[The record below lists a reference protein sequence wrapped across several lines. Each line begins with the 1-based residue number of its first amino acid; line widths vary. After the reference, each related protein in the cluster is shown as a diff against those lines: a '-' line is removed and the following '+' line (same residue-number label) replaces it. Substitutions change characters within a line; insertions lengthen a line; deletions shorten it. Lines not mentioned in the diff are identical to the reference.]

1 MGANRLT
8 EGSIWRTLVKLAVPI
23 MSTSFV
29 QMAYNMTDMIWIG
42 KIGSKAVAGV
52 GTAGFFTWLAMAFIL
67 IPKIGAEV
75 GVAQSTGKKDVAG
88 TKDHIVHALQ
98 IGIVLALLYSIPLIV
113 FKEKLIGFFH
123 LGNNEVIGMAETYLV
138 IIAFGMIFNFMN
150 PIFTAILNGY
160 GKSTTPFYINVIGL
174 IVNMILD
181 PMLILGL
188 GPFPAMGVA
197 GAAIATVGAQF
208 LVMLVF
214 LFKIKEIM
222 PLFKQIN
229 IIQKPNQEKVKAIF
243 KLGIPVA
250 LQSGCFTIFAMIIAR
265 IIAPWGPVA
274 IAVQKIGSQIE
285 AVSWMTAGGFSTA
298 LSAFVGQ
305 NYGAGKRERIYRGY
319 FVAMGIVG
327 IIGILTT
334 ALLIFGAKP
343 IFRIFI
349 DEEEAIK
356 YGIVYLKILGL
367 SQFFMCIEIATAG
380 AFNGLGKTVP
390 PAVIGIVLNAL
401 RIPAALILS
410 SENLL
415 GLNGVWWSI
424 SMSSVLKGVILTTWF
439 TLYLSKNYKMK
450 LHSDGVVVSSER

>member
-1 MGANRLT
+1 MKANNLT
-8 EGSIWRTLVKLAVPI
+8 EGSIWRALVKLSLPI

-42 KIGSKAVAGV
+42 RIGSKAVAAV

-75 GVAQSTGKKDVAG
+75 GVAQSVGRKDVAA
-88 TKDHIVHALQ
+88 TKEHIVHALQ
-98 IGIVLALLYSIPLIV
+98 IGAVLALLYSIPLIL
-113 FKEKLIGFFH
+113 FKEQLIGFFN
-123 LGNNEVIGMAETYLV
+123 LGDIEVIQMAKNYLV

-160 GKSTTPFYINVIGL
+160 GNSTTPFYINVIGL
-174 IVNMILD
+174 IINMILD
-181 PMLILGL
+181 PVLILGI
-188 GPFPAMGVA
+188 GPFPAMGVT

-208 LVMLVF
+208 LVMGVF
-214 LFKIKEIM
+214 LFKLKEIM
-222 PLFKQIN
+222 PLFKQIK
-229 IIQKPNQEKVKAIF
+229 ILQKPHKERIMTFF

-265 IIAPWGPVA
+265 IIAQWGPVA

-305 NYGAGKRERIYRGY
+305 NYGAEKHERIYRGY

-327 IIGILTT
+327 TIGIFATV
-334 ALLIFGAKP
+334 LLIFGAKP
-343 IFRIFI
+343 VFSIFI
-349 DEEEAIK
+349 SEEEAIG
-356 YGIVYLKILGL
+356 YGIVYLKILGV
-367 SQFFMCIEIATAG
+367 SQFFMCMEIATTG
-380 AFNGLGKTVP
+380 AFNGLGRTVP
-390 PAVIGIVLNAL
+390 PAIIGIVLNAL

-410 SENLL
+410 NENLL

-424 SMSSVLKGVILTTWF
+424 SISSILKGLILTTWF
-439 TLYLSKNYKMK
+439 MVYLKKNYKSARVK
-450 LHSDGVVVSSER
+450 AEYI

>member
-1 MGANRLT
+1 MKANNLT
-8 EGSIWRTLVKLAVPI
+8 EGSIWRALVKLSLPI

-42 KIGSKAVAGV
+42 RIGSKAVAAV

-75 GVAQSTGKKDVAG
+75 GVAQSVGRKDVAA
-88 TKDHIVHALQ
+88 TKEHIVHALQ
-98 IGIVLALLYSIPLIV
+98 IGAVLALLYSIPLIL
-113 FKEKLIGFFH
+113 FKEQLIGFFN
-123 LGNNEVIGMAETYLV
+123 LGDIEVIQMAKNYLV

-160 GKSTTPFYINVIGL
+160 GNSTTPFYINVIGL
-174 IVNMILD
+174 IINMILD
-181 PMLILGL
+181 PVLILGI
-188 GPFPAMGVA
+188 GPFPAMGVT

-208 LVMLVF
+208 LVMVVF
-214 LFKIKEIM
+214 LFKLKEIM
-222 PLFKQIN
+222 PLFKQIK
-229 IIQKPNQEKVKAIF
+229 ILQKPHKERIMTFF

-265 IIAPWGPVA
+265 IIAQWGPVA

-305 NYGAGKRERIYRGY
+305 NYGAEKHERIYRGY

-327 IIGILTT
+327 TIGIFATV
-334 ALLIFGAKP
+334 LLIFGAKP
-343 IFRIFI
+343 VFSIFI
-349 DEEEAIK
+349 SEEEAIG
-356 YGIVYLKILGL
+356 YGIVYLKILGV
-367 SQFFMCIEIATAG
+367 SQFFMCMEIATTG
-380 AFNGLGKTVP
+380 AFNGLGRTVP
-390 PAVIGIVLNAL
+390 PAIIGIVLNAL

-410 SENLL
+410 NENLL

-424 SMSSVLKGVILTTWF
+424 SISSILKGLILTTWF
-439 TLYLSKNYKMK
+439 MVYLKKNYKSARVK
-450 LHSDGVVVSSER
+450 AEYI

>member
-1 MGANRLT
+1 MGSNRLT
-8 EGSIWRTLVKLAVPI
+8 EGSIWRALVRLSLPI

-42 KIGSKAVAGV
+42 RIGSKAVAGV

-75 GVAQSTGKKDVAG
+75 GVAQSTGKKDVAA
-88 TKDHIVHALQ
+88 TKAHIVHALQ
-98 IGIVLALLYSIPLIV
+98 IGIFLAFLYSIPLIL
-113 FKEKLIGFFH
+113 FKNQLIGFFN
-123 LGNNEVIGMAETYLV
+123 LGDTEVISMAETYLV
-138 IIAFGMIFNFMN
+138 ITAFGMIFNFMN
-150 PIFTAILNGY
+150 PVFTAILNGY
-160 GKSTTPFYINVIGL
+160 GNSSTPFYINVIGL
-174 IVNMILD
+174 VVNMVLD
-181 PMLILGL
+181 PVLILGV

-214 LFKIKEIM
+214 LFRIKKIM
-222 PLFKQIN
+222 PLFKEIN
-229 IIQKPNQEKVKAIF
+229 IAQKPDREKVISIF
-243 KLGIPVA
+243 KLGIPAA

-265 IIAPWGPVA
+265 IIAQWGPVA

-305 NYGAGKRERIYRGY
+305 NYGAGKHERIYRGY

-327 IIGILTT
+327 AIGVLTT
-334 ALLIFGAKP
+334 VLLIFGAKP
-343 IFRIFI
+343 IFSRFI
-349 DEEEAIK
+349 DEQEAIT
-356 YGIVYLKILGL
+356 YGVVYLKILGI
-367 SQFFMCIEIATAG
+367 SQFFMCMEIATAG

-390 PAVIGIVLNAL
+390 PAIIGILLNAL

-410 SENLL
+410 NENLL

-424 SMSSVLKGVILTTWF
+424 SISSILKGIILTTWF
-439 TLYLSKNYKMK
+439 ALYLGKNYR
-450 LHSDGVVVSSER
+450 VVNVEAKYSG

>member
-1 MGANRLT
+1 MESNNLT
-8 EGSIWRTLVKLAVPI
+8 EGSIARALVKLSLPI

-42 KIGSKAVAGV
+42 RIGSKAVAAV

-75 GVAQSTGKKDVAG
+75 GVAQSVGKKDTSAV
-88 TKDHIVHALQ
+88 KESIVHTLQ
-98 IGIVLALLYSIPLIV
+98 IGIVLALIYSILLII
-113 FKEKLIGFFH
+113 FREPLIGFFN
-123 LGNNEVIGMAETYLV
+123 LGDAEVSGMAKDYLV
-138 IIAFGMIFNFMN
+138 IIAAGMIFSFMN

-160 GKSTTPFYINVIGL
+160 GNSTMPFYINVIGL
-174 IVNMILD
+174 IANMILD
-181 PMLILGL
+181 PILIFGI
-188 GPFPAMGVA
+188 GPIPAMGVT
-197 GAAIATVGAQF
+197 GAAIATVAAQL

-214 LFKIKEIM
+214 LFKIKGIM

-229 IIQKPNQEKVKAIF
+229 IIQKPNKERIMAIF

-265 IIAPWGPVA
+265 IIAQWGPVA

-305 NYGAGKRERIYRGY
+305 NYGAEKHERIYRGY

-327 IIGILTT
+327 MIGIFTT
-334 ALLIFGAKP
+334 MLLIFGAKP
-343 IFRIFI
+343 IFAIFI
-349 DEEEAIK
+349 PEEEAIK

-367 SQFFMCIEIATAG
+367 SQFFMCMEIATAG
-380 AFNGLGKTVP
+380 AFNGLGKTIP
-390 PAVIGIVLNAL
+390 PAVIGIALNAL

-410 SENLL
+410 NENLL

-424 SMSSVLKGVILTTWF
+424 SMSSVLKGLILTTWF
-439 TLYLSKNYKMK
+439 TIYLRRNYKSARVK
-450 LHSDGVVVSSER
+450 VEYIS